1 MATFRELINQ
11 VLIRLRE
18 DTIST
23 DWTGALND
31 SATITD
37 YQKVIGALVNDTKRN
52 VEAYHDWLSIRETV
66 DITTVSGTRNYN
78 LSSGQEIKIL
88 DVINQT
94 QGTHLNQVRL
104 QYMNSLRYPSENS
117 GDPVYYAFNGAD
129 SSNNL
134 KVDLEPKPESAQ
146 TISFEIVKY
155 QDTLTLA
162 TTVMKVPTQ
171 PVILGAWMRAI
182 AERGEDGGTQTSI
195 VGAEFSES
203 INQAIMLDSGNTQ
216 FESDWFLL

>member
-31 SATITD
+31 SATVTD

-52 VEAYHDWLSIRETV
+52 VEAYHDWLSLRETV